1 MERTKII
8 VRTNAN
14 ENSIKF
20 DKDFDA
26 YRVSVKSSPEKGK
39 ANSELE
45 KFLTKHFKR
54 KVKIISGFK
63 AKRKIIEF

>member
-54 KVKIISGFK
+54 KVKINAGFK